1 MRKQRSPNNRRNSGE
16 IERALTRVKMDCSRP
31 DAKSN
36 TQGKFKVLCVT
47 KEPAALQDMNIL
59 PPYDE
64 LHFRRPDLDQPEV

>member
-16 IERALTRVKMDCSRP
+16 IERALTRVKMD
-31 DAKSN
+31 
-36 TQGKFKVLCVT
+36 TQGKFKVLSVT